1 MDEFAHT
8 NGNFCG
14 SPHPNLL
21 AYSVDDAA
29 YLIGVSRR
37 TLYRLVNEQ
46 KIRSK
51 KIGSRRV
58 IAHAELVRFLQDDS
72 ES

>member
-1 MDEFAHT
+1 MDDSPLPK
-8 NGNFCG
+8 GNR
-14 SPHPNLL
+14 SPHPHAL
-21 AYSVDDAA
+21 AYSVGDAA
-29 YLIGVSRR
+29 HLIGVSRR
-37 TLYRLVNEQ
+37 TLYKLIDER

-72 ES
+72 EP